1 LKIRKN
7 LFDGLASLGCRWR
20 KPCAKIVRRENGRH
34 RVIPD
39 IFEILGD
46 PIRMPVSGL
55 PEFVGGHIH

>member
-1 LKIRKN
+1 
-7 LFDGLASLGCRWR
+7 
-20 KPCAKIVRRENGRH
+20 VRRESGRH